1 MKEEPLMKNLI
12 GQSSHKKVGKTQSD
26 GSSYRIVEPYTNS
39 PDMKTYRLDTIN
51 FDVPIRGDKVMNAN
65 IKANILSDEEM
76 LSLGFKERSFY
87 WEYKELVSFL
97 PGMEEY
103 LRVNI
108 GKKAKGITI
117 NVFDEFLD
125 IVYDYQSVL
134 YDSEFDEYA
143 NRIHTNVQSKIMSL
157 VDAGVITGYK
167 RNDYI

>member
-1 MKEEPLMKNLI
+1 MKNLI
-12 GQSSHKKVGKTQSD
+12 GQSSHKRNNNVDWHKT
-26 GSSYRIVEPYTNS
+26 SYRIDKPYTNS
-39 PDMKTYRLDTIN
+39 SDMKTYRLDTIN

-65 IKANILSDEEM
+65 IEADILSDEEM
-76 LSLGFKERSFY
+76 LSLGFKERPFH
-87 WEYKELVSFL
+87 WEYKEKVSFL

-125 IVYDYQSVL
+125 TVYDYQSVL
-134 YDSEFDEYA
+134 YKSEFDEYA
-143 NRIHTNVQSKIMSL
+143 NRIHTNVQNKIMKL
-157 VDAGVITGYK
+157 VDSGVILGYK